1 MTTVNLSPVLNG
13 VSILGA
19 TGLPLSGGLVYTYQ
33 AGSSAALATYTS
45 SGGTI
50 PNSNPIVLNSDGR
63 APSEIWLEQGYSYKF
78 QIKTALGAVIQT
90 LDNIYGVPQSAGG
103 GGGTTVPSGCI
114 IIWSGAI
121 GSVPTGYVLCDG
133 TNSTPDLRNS
143 FVIGAGNT
151 YSVGQTGGSK
161 DAIVVTH
168 THTAT
173 SVVTDPGHLH
183 TTANGGF
190 LTPSGGTGSFG
201 GGGAGSSLTNTNSAS
216 TGITVATTN
225 ASAGVSGTNANLP
238 PYYALAFIM
247 KT

>member
-173 SVVTDPGHLH
+173 SVVTDPGHFHDVL
-183 TTANGGF
+183 TTN
-190 LTPSGGTGSFG
+190 TSGGT
-201 GGGAGSSLTNTNSAS
+201 LTIADRNGNGTSNTSVTQGKA
-216 TGITVATTN
+216 TGISVATTN

>member
-19 TGLPLSGGLVYTYQ
+19 TGLPLSGGLIYTYQ

-90 LDNIYGVPQSAGG
+90 LDNLYGIPQTAGG

-143 FVIGAGNT
+143 FVIGAGNL

-173 SVVTDPGHLH
+173 SVVTDPGHFHQVNIL
-183 TTANGGF
+183 AQA
-190 LTPSGGTGSFG
+190 SGGSGSYSANF
-201 GGGAGSSLTNTNSAS
+201 SDPLNVQTTTAS

-225 ASAGVSGTNANLP
+225 ANAGVSGTNANLP

>member
-90 LDNIYGVPQSAGG
+90 LDNLYGIPQSAGG
-103 GGGTTVPSGCI
+103 GGGAAIPSGCI

-121 GSVPTGYVLCDG
+121 GSVPAGYVLCDG
-133 TNSTPDLRNS
+133 TNATPDLRNS

-173 SVVTDPGHLH
+173 SVVTDPGHFH
-183 TTANGGF
+183 DVAGTNT
-190 LTPSGGTGSFG
+190 SGGV
-201 GGGAGSSLTNTNSAS
+201 LTLQDRNGDGTSNTLATAS
-216 TGITVATTN
+216 KTTGISVATTN
-225 ASAGVSGTNANLP
+225 ATAGVSGTNANLP

>member
-19 TGLPLSGGLVYTYQ
+19 TGLPLSGGLIYTYQ

-90 LDNIYGVPQSAGG
+90 LDNLYGIPQSAGG
-103 GGGTTVPSGCI
+103 GGGAAIPSGCI

-121 GSVPTGYVLCDG
+121 GSVPAGYVLCDG
-133 TNSTPDLRNS
+133 TNATPDLRNS

-161 DAIVVTH
+161 DAVVVSH

-173 SVVTDPGHLH
+173 SVVTDPGHFH
-183 TTANGGF
+183 DTKSNVTTGGVLTLQDRNGDA
-190 LTPSGGTGSFG
+190 T
-201 GGGAGSSLTNTNSAS
+201 TNALPTTTKT
-216 TGITVATTN
+216 TGISVATTN
-225 ASAGVSGTNANLP
+225 ATAGVSGTNANLP